1 MDWPTYAFIIFVI
14 LMILY
19 FIIDKNSDTI
29 ASNSESKKER
39 KKRKNKKKRGK
50 RSKRAKRAKH
60 TKHKKGIKQVPN
72 ERIIPVNQDPDVSV
86 ETLSIGANNSD
97 TLFERMANKDDQPE
111 YVYIEIGINGRSAGR
126 VIIELFDDVVPKTCE
141 NFKCIATGSEG
152 FGYKGT
158 VFHRII
164 PGFMV
169 QGGDTDH
176 QNGRG
181 GRSIYGGRFPDENFD
196 IRHTGPGLLSMA
208 NSGPDTN
215 GSQFFIT
222 TDENG
227 TEHLDGKHVVFGR
240 VVDGMDLVYRIED
253 LGTDD
258 GTPQGEVKI
267 IDCGLTN

>member
-39 KKRKNKKKRGK
+39 KKRKNKKKRDK
-50 RSKRAKRAKH
+50 RSKRAKRD
-60 TKHKKGIKQVPN
+60 KHKNAIKQVPN
-72 ERIIPVNQDPDVSV
+72 ERIMPVTHDPDDSV

-97 TLFERMANKDDQPE
+97 TLFERMANENDQPE
-111 YVYIEIGINGRSAGR
+111 YVYMEIGINGRTAG
-126 VIIELFDDVVPKTCE
+126 IIVVELFDDVVPKTCE
-141 NFKCIATGSEG
+141 NFRCLTTGSEG

-164 PGFMV
+164 PGFMF

-240 VVDGMDLVYRIED
+240 IVDGMDLVYRIED

-258 GTPQGEVKI
+258 GMPQGEVKI